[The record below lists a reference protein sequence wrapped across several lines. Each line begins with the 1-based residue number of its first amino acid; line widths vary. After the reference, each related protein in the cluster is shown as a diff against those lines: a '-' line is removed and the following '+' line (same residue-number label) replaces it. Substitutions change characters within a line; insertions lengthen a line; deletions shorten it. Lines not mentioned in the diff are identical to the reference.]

1 MKMAA
6 LSVRLSFSI
15 ARQKVLHC
23 HSADK
28 FSRPSDRSGWPSPTG
43 MLCNSPAKEKQQ
55 QLQNNYSS
63 EERGVSYVVIT
74 KFVGI
79 SVNNGEEHAAR
90 VPVEFFFLYC
100 RTTWTVV
107 VHGRNCRLDAQHPAV
122 WFSFFI

>member
-28 FSRPSDRSGWPSPTG
+28 STAGHPTG
-43 MLCNSPAKEKQQ
+43 MLRNSPAEEKQP
-55 QLQNNYSS
+55 NNYSS

-90 VPVEFFFLYC
+90 VPVEFFFFYVQYL
-100 RTTWTVV
+100 
-107 VHGRNCRLDAQHPAV
+107 
-122 WFSFFI
+122 S